1 MERIGS
7 DEKALVMVDQLG
19 GVARVTLNRPAA
31 MNALSVELRAQF
43 GQAMRHIAASASTEA
58 VILTGS
64 GTRAFCAGLDLQ
76 ELERLPDLVSL
87 ASSANPDCNPVAAI
101 ALCPQPVIAAIN
113 GAAVTGGFEL
123 ALACDILVASNN
135 ARFADTHARVGVMPG
150 WGLSQKLSRI
160 VGPARASQL
169 SFTGQFI
176 DADTAARWGI
186 VSEVVHPSAL
196 SERSEALASE
206 ILKADAGVIRAYKEL
221 MRRGW
226 KLPAGEALSF
236 ERSYAADWN
245 A

>member
-1 MERIGS
+1 MDAE
-7 DEKALVMVDQLG
+7 Q
-19 GVARVTLNRPAA
+19 
-31 MNALSVELRAQF
+31 LRAF
-43 GQAMRHIAASASTEA
+43 INLGQQAIARLAA
-58 VILTGS
+58 LTIP
-64 GTRAFCAGLDLQ
+64 T
-76 ELERLPDLVSL
+76 
-87 ASSANPDCNPVAAI
+87 VAAI
-101 ALCPQPVIAAIN
+101 H
-113 GAAVTGGFEL
+113 GACVGGGYEL